1 MNPGLSQSR
10 NTDPQGGAMNQNR
23 FLLTACAAAIATTSF
38 GFISR
43 AFLIAERGQI
53 LVPAARRLCAS

>member
-1 MNPGLSQSR
+1 
-10 NTDPQGGAMNQNR
+10 MNQNR